1 MDSPVFVF
9 HKPRACVVTRSDE
22 RGRRTVFDLLPAWV
36 RDEGWQAVGRLDMDS
51 RGLLLFVRDG
61 ALQEQLSRPGLHDKV
76 YEVWVRGRVTPA
88 HIAALLAGVGTSL
101 GVMRAKAV
109 ELKGGAGPKSR
120 VLVTLNEGQNR
131 QVRRMFGALE
141 DPQTGKALKVTD
153 LKRTALGPLQLDVAS
168 GAWRWLTPAECDALG
183 ISA

>member
-1 MDSPVFVF
+1 MESPVFMF
-9 HKPRACVVTRSDE
+9 HKPRACVVTRADE
-22 RGRRTVFDLLPAWV
+22 HGRRTVFDLLPGWV

-61 ALQEQLSRPGLHDKV
+61 ALQERLSRPGLHDKV

-88 HIAALLAGVGTSL
+88 HIAALRAGIETPL

-120 VLVTLNEGQNR
+120 VLVTLDEGQNR
-131 QVRRMFGALE
+131 QILRMFSALE

-153 LKRTALGPLQLDVAS
+153 LKRTEMGPLQLDVAS
-168 GAWRWLTPAECDALG
+168 GTWRWLTAVECAALG
-183 ISA
+183 A